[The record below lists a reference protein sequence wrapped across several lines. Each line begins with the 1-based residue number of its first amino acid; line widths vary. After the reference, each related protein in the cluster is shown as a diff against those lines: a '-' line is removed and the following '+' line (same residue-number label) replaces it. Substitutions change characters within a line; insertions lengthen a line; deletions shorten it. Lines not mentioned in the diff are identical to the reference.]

1 MKFWHYILIA
11 FLCILPFVFLFYQ
24 ARYSPKIEFLFPSLR
39 GDWILHSAE
48 KISGTVEFRRQFQ
61 LEDTP
66 SKCTIKVWAMLQFSI
81 VVNGLFV
88 EEDSQRGQKNWKF
101 TRSYNIAPL
110 LQMGDN
116 TIVIQV
122 SNPEGPPALLVEGSA
137 LKSLKG
143 KIKLS
148 SNRQTKSSGSTGLF
162 HERLRETNIGWQASS
177 APHFNEWDAVVG
189 TFEDESR
196 LGEKKGP
203 VQKALRY
210 PTYMMLFGAYLLFIL
225 LAVNPRGVFIDRNP
239 VSRKSSVSN
248 LPRLLCLLPYLA
260 IILTILVINLHN
272 TAIYSY
278 KRSGFDWGGHVEYIK
293 YMALK
298 WRAPMATEGWEMFQP
313 PCYYFISAVIYS
325 LFGGEPAEPGSLKAV
340 QIMGTISGVA
350 NACFAWLVL
359 RKLFKNNYLIQLLG
373 FSVAA
378 FLPMCFYMNPL
389 ISNEIFSGSII
400 SLAIC
405 LLIQYGFEVRIK
417 IRHAVVLGVVV
428 GLALLSKYTALFI
441 FLTAVT
447 VLIIRVLISSSTRRR
462 EVAIL
467 AVFLTVVFT
476 LSGWLYIRNL
486 VKFHDPFIGNWD
498 EKSGYHYEQHHG
510 YRTLG
515 FYLKFG
521 SVFLHAPERS
531 RWASFWDGK
540 YGSMWMDTHGSFL
553 RLSDEQTDLRGSI
566 IIYLALL
573 PSVGILLGF
582 YQSLKSAFKSS
593 RNNPYL
599 ALVMVSTLTII
610 SLISFTMEV
619 PFYSTIKAFFYL
631 SLLPPIAVFAG
642 KGLDTMCRNLG
653 KFRFIVYANLIVLY
667 SFILNLFWYRGT

>member
-1 MKFWHYILIA
+1 
-11 FLCILPFVFLFYQ
+11 
-24 ARYSPKIEFLFPSLR
+24 
-39 GDWILHSAE
+39 
-48 KISGTVEFRRQFQ
+48 
-61 LEDTP
+61 
-66 SKCTIKVWAMLQFSI
+66 
-81 VVNGLFV
+81 
-88 EEDSQRGQKNWKF
+88 
-101 TRSYNIAPL
+101 
-110 LQMGDN
+110 
-116 TIVIQV
+116 
-122 SNPEGPPALLVEGSA
+122 
-137 LKSLKG
+137 
-143 KIKLS
+143 
-148 SNRQTKSSGSTGLF
+148 
-162 HERLRETNIGWQASS
+162 
-177 APHFNEWDAVVG
+177 
-189 TFEDESR
+189 
-196 LGEKKGP
+196 
-203 VQKALRY
+203 
-210 PTYMMLFGAYLLFIL
+210 
-225 LAVNPRGVFIDRNP
+225 
-239 VSRKSSVSN
+239 
-248 LPRLLCLLPYLA
+248 
-260 IILTILVINLHN
+260 
-272 TAIYSY
+272 
-278 KRSGFDWGGHVEYIK
+278 
-293 YMALK
+293 
-298 WRAPMATEGWEMFQP
+298 MATEGWEMFQP

-325 LFGGEPAEPGSLKAV
+325 LFGGETAEPGSLKAV

-359 RKLFKNNYLIQLLG
+359 RKLFEKNYLIQLLG

-498 EKSGYHYEQHHG
+498 KKSGYHYEQHHG

-631 SLLPPIAVFAG
+631 SLVPPIAVFAG

-667 SFILNLFWYRGT
+667 SFIINLFWYRGT

>member
-1 MKFWHYILIA
+1 
-11 FLCILPFVFLFYQ
+11 
-24 ARYSPKIEFLFPSLR
+24 
-39 GDWILHSAE
+39 
-48 KISGTVEFRRQFQ
+48 
-61 LEDTP
+61 
-66 SKCTIKVWAMLQFSI
+66 
-81 VVNGLFV
+81 
-88 EEDSQRGQKNWKF
+88 
-101 TRSYNIAPL
+101 
-110 LQMGDN
+110 
-116 TIVIQV
+116 
-122 SNPEGPPALLVEGSA
+122 
-137 LKSLKG
+137 
-143 KIKLS
+143 
-148 SNRQTKSSGSTGLF
+148 
-162 HERLRETNIGWQASS
+162 
-177 APHFNEWDAVVG
+177 
-189 TFEDESR
+189 
-196 LGEKKGP
+196 
-203 VQKALRY
+203 
-210 PTYMMLFGAYLLFIL
+210 
-225 LAVNPRGVFIDRNP
+225 
-239 VSRKSSVSN
+239 
-248 LPRLLCLLPYLA
+248 
-260 IILTILVINLHN
+260 
-272 TAIYSY
+272 
-278 KRSGFDWGGHVEYIK
+278 
-293 YMALK
+293 
-298 WRAPMATEGWEMFQP
+298 
-313 PCYYFISAVIYS
+313 
-325 LFGGEPAEPGSLKAV
+325 
-340 QIMGTISGVA
+340 MGTISGVA

-359 RKLFKNNYLIQLLG
+359 RKLFKKSYLIQLLG

-378 FLPMCFYMNPL
+378 FLPMCLYMNPL

-405 LLIQYGFEVRIK
+405 LLIQYGFEARIK
-417 IRHAVVLGVVV
+417 IRHAVALGVVV

-447 VLIIRVLISSSTRRR
+447 VLTIRVLMNSSTRRR

-467 AVFLTVVFT
+467 AVFLTIVFT

-553 RLSDEQTDLRGSI
+553 RLSDEQTNLRGSI

-582 YQSLKSAFKSS
+582 YQSLKLAFKSS
-593 RNNPYL
+593 RRNPYL

-631 SLLPPIAVFAG
+631 SLLPPISVFAG